1 MGSPGET
8 MEQSSLATLWISLLN
23 TVFASI
29 AFMVWYLVKAEEKQA
44 RPTARTVD
52 HVNIV
57 ETLEA
62 EEEAA
67 DPVTNEEKHLYIQPS
82 LRTDNNILNYTEY
95 CVYDTKPQKNVKFP
109 EEQYKEIKPESV
121 TNPMIP
127 TLASRE
133 PFQWPR
139 NDDIIENLRSMR
151 TQRPEIS
158 SELKCRL
165 ASHGILR
172 QEDDQEDNQEENQEA
187 GMRLV
192 DTARALGRQVPKKQ
206 VCVVWDVF
214 QATSR
219 PGLEH
224 SSPDTSPSP
233 RTRKPLKIA
242 KRKEQ
247 GAFTMNIKPQ
257 HGENLIRAM

>member
-1 MGSPGET
+1 

-29 AFMVWYLVKAEEKQA
+29 AFMVWYLVKAEEKQT
-44 RPTARTVD
+44 RTSARTVD

-57 ETLEA
+57 ETIEA

-82 LRTDNNILNYTEY
+82 LRTDNNILKYTEY
-95 CVYDTKPQKNVKFP
+95 CVYDTRPQKNAKLID
-109 EEQYKEIKPESV
+109 EQYKEIKPENV
-121 TNPMIP
+121 TNPLKPKMNS
-127 TLASRE
+127 TE

-139 NDDIIENLRSMR
+139 NDDIIENLRSLR

-158 SELKCRL
+158 SELRCRL

-172 QEDDQEDNQEENQEA
+172 QEGDQEGDKEEDHEP
-187 GMRLV
+187 GMRLA
-192 DTARALGRQVPKKQ
+192 DTARALGRRVPKKQ

-242 KRKEQ
+242 RRKEQ
-247 GAFTMNIKPQ
+247 GAFTMNMKPQ
-257 HGENLIRAM
+257 HGGNHIRAM

>member
-1 MGSPGET
+1 

-44 RPTARTVD
+44 RTTARTVD

-57 ETLEA
+57 ETIEA

-95 CVYDTKPQKNVKFP
+95 CVYDTTSPKNVKFND
-109 EEQYKEIKPESV
+109 EQYKEIKPESV
-121 TNPMIP
+121 TNPLKP
-127 TLASRE
+127 TLASAE

-139 NDDIIENLRSMR
+139 NDDVIENLRSLR

-158 SELKCRL
+158 SELRCRL

-172 QEDDQEDNQEENQEA
+172 QEGDQEGDKEEDQDP
-187 GMRLV
+187 GMRLA
-192 DTARALGRQVPKKQ
+192 DTARALGRRVPKKQ

-242 KRKEQ
+242 RRKEQ
-247 GAFTMNIKPQ
+247 GAFTMNMKPQ
-257 HGENLIRAM
+257 HGGNLIRAM

>member
-1 MGSPGET
+1 MGVLGHSPVRRNLTHNPNFVLRDKT

-29 AFMVWYLVKAEEKQA
+29 AFMVWYLVKAEEKHA
-44 RPTARTVD
+44 RPRTVD

-67 DPVTNEEKHLYIQPS
+67 DPVTSEEKHLYIQPS

-121 TNPMIP
+121 TNPMKP
-127 TLASRE
+127 TMASTE

-139 NDDIIENLRSMR
+139 NDDIIEKLRSMR
-151 TQRPEIS
+151 TKGPEIS

-172 QEDDQEDNQEENQEA
+172 QEDDQEEGQEP
-187 GMRLV
+187 G
-192 DTARALGRQVPKKQ
+192 
-206 VCVVWDVF
+206 
-214 QATSR
+214 R

-247 GAFTMNIKPQ
+247 GAFTMNMKPQ
-257 HGENLIRAM
+257 HGGNLIRA

>member
-1 MGSPGET
+1 
-8 MEQSSLATLWISLLN
+8 MEQSSLATLWTSLLN

-44 RPTARTVD
+44 RTTARTVD

-57 ETLEA
+57 ETIEA
-62 EEEAA
+62 G
-67 DPVTNEEKHLYIQPS
+67 DPITSEEKHLYIQPS

-95 CVYDTKPQKNVKFP
+95 CVYDTTSPKNVKSID
-109 EEQYKEIKPESV
+109 EQYKEIKPESV
-121 TNPMIP
+121 TDPLKP
-127 TLASRE
+127 TLASTE

-139 NDDIIENLRSMR
+139 NDYVIENLRSLR

-158 SELKCRL
+158 SELRCRL

-172 QEDDQEDNQEENQEA
+172 QEGDQEEDQDP
-187 GMRLV
+187 GMRLA
-192 DTARALGRQVPKKQ
+192 DTARALGRRVPKKQ

-242 KRKEQ
+242 RRKEQ
-247 GAFTMNIKPQ
+247 GAFTMNMKPQ
-257 HGENLIRAM
+257 HGGNLIRAM